1 MAPHV
6 VRVNAAPA
14 GIGTQPPARCRSMSS
29 RRRSTSKGPGRP
41 SGAVPGESR
50 NAILEAARQ
59 LFAKQGFVRTT
70 TRAIAAKAGV
80 DAAMVHY
87 FFDTKDK
94 LFSAAVEL
102 PIAPE
107 QLKEL
112 LEEVSAGGDRE
123 EGGSGERLVRFMLEK
138 VFTSRSHAVAA
149 LIRAAVGDPGCVP
162 ALRSLIEKTVVTG
175 AASAVRGSDPRL
187 RAELL
192 GAMMVGL
199 FVVRHVVRVEP
210 LASAPP
216 EKVAAWLGPAVDL
229 VLGWA

>member
-1 MAPHV
+1 M
-6 VRVNAAPA
+6 
-14 GIGTQPPARCRSMSS
+14 
-29 RRRSTSKGPGRP
+29 
-41 SGAVPGESR
+41 
-50 NAILEAARQ
+50 
-59 LFAKQGFVRTT
+59 RTT